1 MFLFLVF
8 NSLYSM
14 ERPAIV
20 IEITDHTSMDHTSMD
35 IDLLR
40 YYHHDTKE
48 LNLSNIQIGD
58 ANLAVIESQLKTFI
72 ESVGVE
78 RLIIENADLKTVPFN
93 LIGFTLISKTLKYVS
108 FLGNKFATTG
118 MLSTSMLDVSGGA
131 GGEDVRPRADT
142 RVDSLVASTVSSLWG
157 NLSPEIERIL
167 KEHNSNGSKFH
178 YYNKIIFID
187 RTMPP
192 VTILDAKRA
201 PYTKYER
208 IKYIMIRVGL
218 FGLGVMVTFVP
229 SIVPWLL
236 ETSKESD

>member
-1 MFLFLVF
+1 MILIFPFLIFS
-8 NSLYSM
+8 SLYSM
-14 ERPAIV
+14 EHTSVEQPAIV
-20 IEITDHTSMDHTSMD
+20 IEITDHTSIE

-40 YYHHDTKE
+40 YYHHDAKE

-108 FLGNKFATTG
+108 FLGNNFVDQRLA
-118 MLSTSMLDVSGGA
+118 MAADGA
-131 GGEDVRPRADT
+131 DAVEVTRPRA
-142 RVDSLVASTVSSLWG
+142 DSLVASTVSSLWG

-167 KEHNSNGSKFH
+167 KEHNSNSSKFH

-208 IKYIMIRVGL
+208 IKRIMIRVGL

-236 ETSKESD
+236 DTSKESE

>member
-1 MFLFLVF
+1 MEKKALALLILFFLGC
-8 NSLYSM
+8 NLYSM
-14 ERPAIV
+14 GQQVFV
-20 IEITDHTSMDHTSMD
+20 IEITDHSLME
-35 IDLLR
+35 IDFLK

-58 ANLAVIESQLKTFI
+58 ENLARMDEQLKIFI
-72 ESVGVE
+72 ESIGVE
-78 RLIIENADLKTVPFN
+78 RLVIENANLKTVPFN

-108 FLGNKFATTG
+108 FLGNRFVGIGLAMVEKQ
-118 MLSTSMLDVSGGA
+118 DGA
-131 GGEDVRPRADT
+131 GEDSEARP
-142 RVDSLVASTVSSLWG
+142 VIDSLVASTVSSVWG

-192 VTILDAKRA
+192 ITILDAKRA

-208 IKYIMIRVGL
+208 IKYILVRVGL
-218 FGLGVMVTFVP
+218 FGLGVVVTLAP
-229 SIVPWLL
+229 SIVPWLC
-236 ETSKESD
+236 ERAESD

>member
-1 MFLFLVF
+1 MKKRFNFLLFVLPSILLCI
-8 NSLYSM
+8 NIY
-14 ERPAIV
+14 
-20 IEITDHTSMDHTSMD
+20 TMDLKID
-35 IDLLR
+35 INDVDIFH
-40 YYHHDTKE
+40 YYHHENKE
-48 LNLSNIQIGD
+48 LNFSNLLLGD
-58 ANLAVIESQLKTFI
+58 ANLAILEPLIKTFV

-108 FLGNKFATTG
+108 FLGNKFVA
-118 MLSTSMLDVSGGA
+118 LAGA
-131 GGEDVRPRADT
+131 AVVDEHGSASVEEVTRPRAD
-142 RVDSLVASTVSSLWG
+142 SLMASTVSSVWG

-192 VTILDAKRA
+192 ITILDAKRA

-208 IKYIMIRVGL
+208 IKYIMVRVGL
-218 FGLGVMVTFVP
+218 FGLGVVITLAP
-229 SIVPWLL
+229 SIIPWLL
-236 ETSKESD
+236 STDENSD

>member
-1 MFLFLVF
+1 MMLLFLFLVF
-8 NSLYSM
+8 SSLYSSV

-93 LIGFTLISKTLKYVS
+93 LIGFTLISKTLRYVS

-118 MLSTSMLDVSGGA
+118 MLDVSSGVGIV
-131 GGEDVRPRADT
+131 EETRPRA
-142 RVDSLVASTVSSLWG
+142 DSLVASTVSSLWG

-229 SIVPWLL
+229 SIVPWILD
-236 ETSKESD
+236 TSKESE

>member
-1 MFLFLVF
+1 MIFMFLFLVF

-108 FLGNKFATTG
+108 FLGNNFIDQRLA
-118 MLSTSMLDVSGGA
+118 MAADGA
-131 GGEDVRPRADT
+131 DAVEVTRPRAS
-142 RVDSLVASTVSSLWG
+142 SLVASTVSSVWG

-236 ETSKESD
+236 DTSKESD